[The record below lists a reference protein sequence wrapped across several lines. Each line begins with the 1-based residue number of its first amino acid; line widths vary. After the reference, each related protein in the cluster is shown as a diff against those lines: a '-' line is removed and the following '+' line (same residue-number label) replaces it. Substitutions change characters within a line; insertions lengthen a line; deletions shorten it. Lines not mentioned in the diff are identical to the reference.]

1 MSVVNISKHR
11 TPVDS
16 VLIKISKVCIYI
28 NRHNKGIVTHANCNV
43 TVKSIKINI
52 NIKYY
57 VWHMYRIR
65 NLDTNKERERKQLN
79 IFERKVYRRI
89 LGLAYDNEKENWR
102 ILTNKEIYAGVKKPT
117 IIRDK
122 RVT

>member
-28 NRHNKGIVTHANCNV
+28 NQHNKGTVTHVNYNV
-43 TVKSIKINI
+43 NVKSIKI

-65 NLDTNKERERKQLN
+65 NLDNNKER
-79 IFERKVYRRI
+79 
-89 LGLAYDNEKENWR
+89 
-102 ILTNKEIYAGVKKPT
+102 
-117 IIRDK
+117 
-122 RVT
+122 